1 MLYFCRTKVN
11 VFMHDCGLRDSLR
24 FTEKIL
30 VIFPGALGDFICFL
44 PALGKLSRRGD
55 VDLLA
60 RSEYSEIVPPTVR
73 VRSLERH
80 EITRLFVAES
90 SRDEELKRL
99 FDSYVAVYSWLG
111 SSEPDFVN
119 NLETLTN
126 GKLQIFPFRPSG
138 SSMHMVDY
146 CLSCLGEGDRGGAFP
161 VVGLRSEAVSWA
173 ERFWR
178 ESGLEGRRVLALSP
192 GSGAREKNWS
202 IRSFQAV
209 AEWWEKHCNGKVLVI
224 LGPVEEQREEIE
236 HWDRFLAVRSLG
248 LAKATA
254 LLSRCNLYL
263 GNDSGISH
271 LAAALGVETLVLFG
285 PTDPNEW
292 APRGKKVAVV
302 RKAVECSPC
311 TGPIMKACSHRKC
324 LTQLPPEDVTGLLE
338 NLLDFKD
345 LNAAANPFSL
355 V

>member
-1 MLYFCRTKVN
+1 VKIMLYFCRTKVN

-24 FTEKIL
+24 FKEKVL

-44 PALGKLSRRGD
+44 PALEKLSRRGD

-60 RSEYSEIVPPTVR
+60 RSDYSDLVPPTVK
-73 VRSLERH
+73 VRSLESNQ
-80 EITRLFVAES
+80 ISRLFVAAANH
-90 SRDEELKRL
+90 DEELKRL
-99 FDSYVAVYSWLG
+99 FDVYAAVYSWLG
-111 SSEPDFVN
+111 SGEPDFVN
-119 NLETLTN
+119 NLQALTN
-126 GKLQIFPFRPSG
+126 GKLRIFPFRPAG

-146 CLSCLGEGDRGGAFP
+146 CLSCLGEADRGAAFP
-161 VVGLRSEAVSWA
+161 TIALKSEAVSWA
-173 ERFWR
+173 ARFWR

-224 LGPVEEQREEIE
+224 LGPVEEEREEIE
-236 HWDRFLAVRSLG
+236 HWGRFLAVRSLG
-248 LAKATA
+248 LAKAAA

-271 LAAALGVETLVLFG
+271 LAAAVGIETFVLFG

-292 APRGKKVAVV
+292 APRGKKVTVV
-302 RKAVECSPC
+302 RKGVECSPC
-311 TGPIMKACSHRKC
+311 TGPIMKTCSHRKC
-324 LTQLPPEDVTGLLE
+324 LTELPPEDVTGLLE
-338 NLLDFKD
+338 NLST
-345 LNAAANPFSL
+345 FSA
-355 V
+355 